1 MKATINHEVN
11 EKISS
16 NHRRKKGFTEGYKL
30 FNLQREQI
38 IDCRIYWGTTNCYAV
53 LWVSHKGVYLSGSGV
68 AGGHGYHK
76 QSAAVSGAIQK
87 CGIELNEAISGR
99 GERAIKDAFK
109 AIGRA
114 FGYRKLQ
121 LVKIHE

>member
-11 EKISS
+11 EKIDI

-76 QSAAVSGAIQK
+76 QSAAVSEAIKK
-87 CGIELNEAISGR
+87 CGIELDEAISGR